1 MTVSTWVR
9 DRTADLR
16 LVHPGT
22 SRVVEDAAVT
32 SILLVVTWAYW
43 PAGWVGA
50 PDQWLAV
57 GACFA
62 LLVKR
67 RRPGIAVI
75 ASGVAAATS
84 FALWPLVYLAW
95 WLVRTRRYV
104 LAALL
109 VLLPVSMAA
118 IGWLGHSAALGA
130 FVEPRP
136 IGPVV
141 LAVAAAV
148 LGAWMAE
155 RHRVQQLLLEQLD
168 LAEQSRV
175 SLERDIRTSER
186 LQLAG
191 ELHDVVAHRLSIV
204 ALHAAVLARK
214 TTDDPELTDRLGM
227 LEENC
232 VLGVRELGDVLLA
245 LRSPNGDD
253 VVEPT
258 ELRIDELLRDAEST
272 GLRVCVVDEFDAE
285 KHSSAQLLSVKRIL
299 REGLTNARKYSSTPA
314 VSVHLISSVSETSI
328 AIGND
333 FDDRSLESGTGTGLG
348 LIGLKERIHLVGGDT
363 HSLVVDKRYT
373 LRATVPC
380 LASDDWSAQ

>member
-1 MTVSTWVR
+1 M
-9 DRTADLR
+9 
-16 LVHPGT
+16 
-22 SRVVEDAAVT
+22 VEDAAVT
-32 SILLVVTWAYW
+32 VILLVVTWAYW

-50 PDQWLAV
+50 PDQWLSV

-67 RRPGIAVI
+67 RWPGIAVI

-104 LAALL
+104 LTALL
-109 VLLPVSMAA
+109 VLLPVAMAA
-118 IGWLGHSAALGA
+118 IGWLGHSAVLGA

-141 LAVAAAV
+141 LAIAAAV
-148 LGAWMAE
+148 LGAWMAD
-155 RHRVQQLLLEQLD
+155 RHRVQQLLLEKLD
-168 LAEQSRV
+168 FTEQSRE
-175 SLERDIRTSER
+175 SLERDIRTTER
-186 LQLAG
+186 LQLAS

-214 TTDDPELTDRLGM
+214 TTNDPELTDRLGM

-245 LRSPNGDD
+245 LRSPNGND

-272 GLRVCVVDEFDAE
+272 GLRVRAVDEFDAT
-285 KHSSAQLLSVKRIL
+285 KHSSAQLLSIKRIL
-299 REGLTNARKYSSTPA
+299 REGLTNARKYSSTPE
-314 VSVHLISSVSETSI
+314 VSVHVISSTSQTSI

-333 FDDRSLESGTGTGLG
+333 FDDRSLEAGTGTGLG
-348 LIGLKERIHLVGGDT
+348 LIGLKERIRLVGGDV
-363 HSLVVDKRYT
+363 HSEVVDKRYT
-373 LRATVPC
+373 LHASVPC
-380 LASDDWSAQ
+380 VSGSDGIEQ